1 MTNVP
6 TLLFAID
13 DPRAPDVHA
22 LLMLLDHFLAS
33 QYPPDSE
40 RAPTPIQ
47 SLSAEP
53 ITVVSAR
60 VDGEAVA
67 CGACVRHD
75 DYVELRHMYV
85 LPACRGLG
93 LGRQLL
99 DAMEQH
105 VRAMG
110 VGWVRLETGI
120 AETEAIELY
129 EHAGYHRCAPFG
141 EYRSNPL
148 SIYMEKS
155 LA

>member
-1 MTNVP
+1 MNQVP
-6 TLLFAID
+6 TLLFAVD
-13 DPRAPDVHA
+13 DPRAPDIHA

-33 QYPPDSE
+33 QYPPDSQ
-40 RAPTPIQ
+40 RAPTPGQ
-47 SLSAEP
+47 SANAEP

-99 DAMEQH
+99 DAMEQQ

-110 VGWVRLETGI
+110 IGWVRLETGI